1 MMYDVIVVGA
11 RCAGSPLAMLLARKG
26 YRVALVDRAT
36 FPSDVPHGHVI
47 LYRGVRFLRDWGLLE
62 RVEASNCPPMRRH
75 TFDLGD
81 FPLSGYPPA
90 YNGIPGEI
98 APRRYV
104 LDKLLVDAAVE
115 AGAELREGCAV
126 ESLLWKG
133 ERVTGIRYQTPTG
146 AIAEE
151 RARIVVGA
159 DGRHSRVARAV
170 SATAYRERPSLTCG
184 YYSYWS
190 GVDSDD
196 LEAHILPRPA
206 LALAFPTNDPDLRRR
221 QWPVTEFHAVRADIE
236 KAFFAVLDLVP
247 SLAARV
253 RDGRREER
261 FRGTADLQNFIRQA
275 SGPGWALAGD
285 AGAHKD
291 PLLASGISDAFNDA
305 ATLAEAL
312 DSGLSGRTSLDASL
326 AAWGHQRDATSCP
339 ATSRPILRRP
349 SPRPRLSYCGCAPPF
364 GETRP
369 RLTPSWVSG
378 AARPPTKSS
387 PALWRSG
394 CALWRRQNALLQAPG
409 GERQS
414 LTRKGL

>member
-1 MMYDVIVVGA
+1 MRYDVIVVGA

-26 YRVALVDRAT
+26 HRVALVDRAT
-36 FPSDVPHGHVI
+36 FPSDIPHGHVI
-47 LYRGVRFLRDWGLLE
+47 LYRGVRFLREWGLLE
-62 RVEASNCPPMRRH
+62 RVERSSCPPMRRH

-81 FPLSGYPPA
+81 FPLSGFPPA
-90 YNGIPGEI
+90 YDGIPGEI

-115 AGAELREGCAV
+115 AGAELHEGCAV
-126 ESLLWKG
+126 ESLLWEG

-151 RARIVVGA
+151 HARIVVGA
-159 DGRHSRVARAV
+159 DGRHSRIARAV
-170 SATAYRERPSLTCG
+170 NATAYRERPSLTCG

-190 GVDSDD
+190 GVDSGG

-206 LALAFPTNDPDLRRR
+206 LALAFPTNDDLTCVAV
-221 QWPVTEFHAVRADIE
+221 QWPVAEFRAMRANIE

-247 SLAARV
+247 SLAERV
-253 RDGRREER
+253 RAGRREER

-312 DSGLSGRTSLDASL
+312 DAGLCGREPLDRAL
-326 AAWGHQRDATSCP
+326 ANWGRLRDAVIVPSYEASYRA
-339 ATSRPILRRP
+339 ATFP
-349 SPRPRLSYCGCAPPF
+349 
-364 GETRP
+364 
-369 RLTPSWVSG
+369 
-378 AARPPTKSS
+378 PPTTE
-387 PALWRSG
+387 
-394 CALWRRQNALLQAPG
+394 LLRLRAAIRGNQAAIDAFLG
-409 GERQS
+409 VGRGTTTEVEFAR
-414 LTRKGL
+414 LVA

>member
-26 YRVALVDRAT
+26 YRVALIDRVT
-36 FPSDVPHGHVI
+36 FPSDIPHGHVI

-62 RVEASNCPPMRRH
+62 RVERSNCPPMRRH

-81 FPLSGYPPA
+81 FSLSGFPPTRE
-90 YNGIPGEI
+90 GVPGEI

-104 LDKLLVDAAVE
+104 LDKLLVDAAVG
-115 AGAELREGCAV
+115 AGSELRDGCAV
-126 ESLLWKG
+126 ESLLWEG

-146 AIAEE
+146 AIAEAH
-151 RARIVVGA
+151 ARIVVGA
-159 DGRHSRVARAV
+159 DGRHSRIARAV
-170 SATAYRERPSLTCG
+170 GARAYRERPSLTCG

-190 GVDSDD
+190 GVDSGG

-206 LALAFPTNDPDLRRR
+206 LALAFPTNDNLTCVAV
-221 QWPVTEFHAVRADIE
+221 QWPVAEFHTVRAAIE

-253 RDGRREER
+253 REGRREER

-275 SGPGWALAGD
+275 TGPGWALVGD

-291 PLLASGISDAFNDA
+291 PLLANGISDAFNDA

-312 DSGLSGRTSLDASL
+312 ESGLSGREPLDATL
-326 AAWGHQRDATSCP
+326 AAWGRRRDTTILSSYESSYLAATFP
-339 ATSRPILRRP
+339 PP
-349 SPRPRLSYCGCAPPF
+349 SPELLRLRAAIRGNQAAIDAF
-364 GETRP
+364 LGVGRGTTTDEEFA
-369 RLTPSWVSG
+369 RLV
-378 AARPPTKSS
+378 A
-387 PALWRSG
+387 
-394 CALWRRQNALLQAPG
+394 
-409 GERQS
+409 
-414 LTRKGL
+414 

>member
-90 YNGIPGEI
+90 YNGTPGEI

-104 LDKLLVDAAVE
+104 LDKLLVDAAIE
-115 AGAELREGCAV
+115 AGAELREGCTV
-126 ESLLWKG
+126 ESLLWEG

-190 GVDSDD
+190 GVDSGG

-206 LALAFPTNDPDLRRR
+206 LALTFPTNDNLTCVAV
-221 QWPVTEFHAVRADIE
+221 QWPVVEFHAVRADIE

-291 PLLASGISDAFNDA
+291 PLLATGISDAFTDA

-312 DSGLSGRTSLDASL
+312 DSGLSGREPLDVSL
-326 AAWGHQRDATSCP
+326 AAWGRQRDATILSSYESSYLA
-339 ATSRPILRRP
+339 ATFPPP
-349 SPRPRLSYCGCAPPF
+349 SP
-364 GETRP
+364 E
-369 RLTPSWVSG
+369 
-378 AARPPTKSS
+378 
-387 PALWRSG
+387 LWRLRAAIRG
-394 CALWRRQNALLQAPG
+394 NQTAIDAFLGVGRGTTTDEEFARLVA
-409 GERQS
+409 
-414 LTRKGL
+414 